1 MCHQPVHG
9 GVATF
14 SLQHGIFTCVRG
26 KSDLPSRCLSGENCE
41 RMLLPT
47 SNQQLESS
55 PGKGSMYKLRADLT
69 EFVFSLSRRERTR
82 ENLNLTSLIWNA
94 KARAAC
100 QATAASVSARG
111 LAQPSQKASLS
122 APCLAGRQSK
132 FRSLNANF
140 WQASVHKSSIMKA
153 PELRTVGELRK

>member
-1 MCHQPVHG
+1 MPPAYG
-9 GVATF
+9 GVVTF

-47 SNQQLESS
+47 SNQ
-55 PGKGSMYKLRADLT
+55 GSMYKLRADLN

-122 APCLAGRQSK
+122 APCLAAKQIPVSQCQFLAS
-132 FRSLNANF
+132 FRP
-140 WQASVHKSSIMKA
+140 QIQHH
-153 PELRTVGELRK
+153 EGT